1 MEQNADTGAQMTS
14 AVDKKQK
21 SGNGLKIAT
30 VIACVVAVCG
40 IGFGIY
46 GMFFHETKTSDDDS
60 LKNVSVTQEGDGN
73 TIVQKELPSIET
85 ITGLLKDKYKLFD
98 QDSYTPS
105 VGTILSDYIY
115 NDDSEGLDDTG
126 KLFLLVKQEYPN
138 PGCEDVRC
146 HKTITYNDLNNKY
159 HEYYGNSEDI
169 KKGINYTYKNIMIGV
184 ENIEY
189 IEGDDS
195 FEITYPNAIGG
206 RNPSSGY
213 YTNIIDTERVNEGSI
228 AATAIVTKVDAEN
241 AKLYGTGSCLEV
253 SECPYIDMNTLVVKS
268 SLYEYVFVE
277 EDGLYKL
284 TDIVEQ

>member
-1 MEQNADTGAQMTS
+1 MEQNAGAGVPVAPM
-14 AVDKKQK
+14 VENKQK

-30 VIACVVAVCG
+30 VIACIVAVCG

-98 QDSYTPS
+98 QDSYTS
-105 VGTILSDYIY
+105 STGTILSEYVY
-115 NDDSEGLDDTG
+115 NEDSKGLDDAG
-126 KLFLLVKQEYPN
+126 RLFLLVKQEYPN
-138 PGCEDVRC
+138 PGCDDVQC
-146 HKTITYNDLNNKY
+146 YKTVAYNDLNNKY
-159 HEYYGNSEDI
+159 HEYFGNSEDI
-169 KKGINYTYKNIMIGV
+169 EKGINYTAKHPWIGV
-184 ENIEY
+184 VNIEY
-189 IEGDDS
+189 VEEDDS
-195 FEITYPNAIGG
+195 FKFTYPNALGG
-206 RNPSSGY
+206 RAVPSGY
-213 YTNIIDTERVNEGSI
+213 YTNIVDIERVNEGSV
-228 AATAIVTKVDAEN
+228 ATIAIVTKVDAEN

-253 SECPYIDMNTLVVKS
+253 FECPYIDMNTLVVKS

-284 TDIVEQ
+284 ADIVEQ

>member
-1 MEQNADTGAQMTS
+1 MEQNADTGIPVAPM
-14 AVDKKQK
+14 AENKQK

-30 VIACVVAVCG
+30 AIACIVAVCG

-60 LKNVSVTQEGDGN
+60 LKNVSATQEGDGN

-98 QDSYTPS
+98 QDSYTAS

-115 NDDSEGLDDTG
+115 NDGSEGLDDTG

-213 YTNIIDTERVNEGSI
+213 YTNIVDIERVNEGSV

-241 AKLYGTGSCLEV
+241 AKLYGTRSCLEV

-284 TDIVEQ
+284 TGIVEQ